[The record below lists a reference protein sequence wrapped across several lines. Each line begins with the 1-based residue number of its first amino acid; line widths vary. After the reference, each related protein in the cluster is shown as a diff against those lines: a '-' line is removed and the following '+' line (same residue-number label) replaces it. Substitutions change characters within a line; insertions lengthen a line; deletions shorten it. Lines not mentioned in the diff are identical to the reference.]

1 MRRVLIVM
9 MASCTVVM
17 GSTAAH
23 GGASMEKVVGGGGTQ
38 YWPSSNG
45 TFVAYSNYF
54 RRDYNALAMNEASG
68 HTLRAN
74 ARGTSGVLGS
84 FIQGTSEFIFQQYG
98 DHSDLYFFDVSN
110 RHRSAAPNTVNG
122 VGWAYWPVASEDFI
136 LFMRATHRFNT
147 RSLKLYDRGADTIRT
162 LIGDIGGKT
171 VFPGF
176 VGSRYAA
183 WTTCGSQACSVS
195 IYDSTTHTTTK
206 LPTPATKSSYA
217 PAIDEATDQ
226 IYFVR
231 GPADKCGVNITI
243 RVGAVGSDQSTA
255 VATLPRGIDTG
266 WTLSL
271 TANTTSGFQDLYF
284 ERWDCKDRRGDVYA
298 IRSVDDP
305 GIMRGRAVGSAGSG
319 SYEHPVAHRMPTAGA
334 EPPR

>member
-1 MRRVLIVM
+1 
-9 MASCTVVM
+9 
-17 GSTAAH
+17 
-23 GGASMEKVVGGGGTQ
+23 
-38 YWPSSNG
+38 
-45 TFVAYSNYF
+45 
-54 RRDYNALAMNEASG
+54 
-68 HTLRAN
+68 
-74 ARGTSGVLGS
+74 
-84 FIQGTSEFIFQQYG
+84 
-98 DHSDLYFFDVSN
+98 
-110 RHRSAAPNTVNG
+110 

-147 RSLKLYDRGADTIRT
+147 RSLKLYDREANTIRT

-195 IYDSTTHTTTK
+195 IYDSTTHATTK

-243 RVGAVGSDQSTA
+243 RVGAVGSDQSTT
-255 VATLPRGIDTG
+255 VAALPKGIDTG

-271 TANTTSGFQDLYF
+271 SSNTGSGFQDLYF
-284 ERWDCKDRRGDVYA
+284 ERWECKERRGDVYVV
-298 IRSVDDP
+298 RSVDAP
-305 GIMRGRAVGSAGSG
+305 ALTRGQVLGPPASG
-319 SYEHPVAHRMPTAGA
+319 RYAHPVARTLLTAGA
-334 EPPR
+334 GGS